1 MKRFFALAALVLG
14 LASCQ
19 TEPEGLDVQMGGA
32 VDATITVNIPDSET
46 RAGGTNSAGSIF
58 DNVDLGTEDD
68 AKTMRYI
75 LMIYDANGVASKDR
89 KVEYS
94 DGKTV
99 NFDVRLVPGR
109 HYSFV
114 VWADYVESKNDTD
127 FHYNTKNEDG
137 LKNITLNDTWVAM
150 DETRDAFTG
159 VFNTKV
165 DGNMT
170 EYNGA
175 KDINITLTRP
185 FAKLRVVTTDLKEL
199 TDLSI
204 VPNNAEVTYTTA
216 FHESFDALNG
226 TYGPETVAKTHTY
239 EIANYA
245 DNTTTNKVL
254 FTDYFFADD
263 SDVVKFTMDVKEANG
278 QSIKYNT
285 FNTDIAVKRNH
296 LTTIS
301 GNILTDG
308 NKVNVTVEDTF
319 GENNNQHIDYNT
331 ISSDVEF
338 LAAVNTP
345 GKYVV
350 ISNLHIANEGD
361 TVTTLATRAGG
372 ATTTIDLNGKT
383 ITVDN
388 KGTGALASVATGNTL
403 IITDTVGEG
412 AIVLTEDSTGAF
424 IENNGTL
431 TIEGGAIES
440 HNTAANNAP
449 SVIENNGTTNI
460 SGGVIG
466 NNAVENSENG
476 DVNITGG
483 TFTSDELLNDYVND
497 DYQAIEGENGE
508 ITIEKKPTIA
518 KIGDNEYTSLIKAVA
533 AVQDGET
540 ITLDANEVFTT
551 NNRYNNSGYWD
562 GLGYSGDKSFTIDLN
577 SKTICQEDGA
587 LNDYLIWIKNDGSKA
602 NTITLKNGTLDAGT
616 TAYCAFAT
624 ASSNK
629 QKITINLE
637 NVNLIGNNSNGA
649 VAKIRGGAE
658 LNVKTG
664 TVITGNDNYVGIE
677 SVGSATVVN
686 IYEGAKINQKGTTSY
701 WGSLAGV
708 SYGSTLNVYG
718 GEGTSKK
725 GGFIAM
731 TSGGTINVYGGE
743 WIANTDGTYANDNN
757 SVLIAQ
763 SDKKYNAGAGDS
775 VINVT
780 GGTFKGGYN
789 CYGNAVGDAQIN
801 IKGGNFNANPTSYLA
816 EGCEA
821 NEANGI
827 WTVRVI
833 PVAKIGE
840 TEYETFEAA
849 VAAAEAG
856 NTITLTRDVTL
867 AEELEIPANVT
878 INGNGKQINGSIYA
892 GGNLTFAGHTKVTAF
907 SASYYDRVITIGE
920 GACLE
925 VTGGGRVSLAYGNT
939 FNITGSIE
947 DAKTADKANIQPSL
961 IIPAGISIT
970 GGSDA
975 TMNVTNAYIKI
986 GDTSSKNSSAN
997 GTFSLNINNSIIEC
1011 TKGLTFAEP
1020 TEGKNPTFNVN
1031 ITNSVLTTGTKLILA
1046 APGCEMNVDN
1056 STINIS
1062 TYFGNSGVVTLTN
1075 GSELTG
1081 SSIQDNE
1088 GINHRGSTTVDNS
1101 TFTVNATS
1109 TGHAF
1114 NGRGTGSITAQN
1126 GANVTVT
1133 YYKGITITTD
1143 ATSTFTGTDVD
1154 ANKKIYYVSDEMA
1167 LEPTNPDALGGAV
1180 VVSNVWDS
1188 KTGKGVITFDRDL
1201 TTIGEKAFQRVTN
1214 TTPSNWATSITLPN
1228 SVKTIGD
1235 YAFAQCYNL
1244 TNIVIPD
1251 GVTSIGQYAF
1261 QSCNAVTT
1269 VTIGSNV
1276 TTIDSGAFYNCY
1288 EIAEIICKPTTPPTL
1303 ADKWVFNGV
1312 ETNSVNVFV
1321 PTAAVND
1328 YKTAWS
1334 VFTNIE
1340 GREF

>member
-1 MKRFFALAALVLG
+1 MKRFFALVALVLG

-46 RAGGTNSAGSIF
+46 RAGGTKSAGSIF
-58 DNVDLGTEDD
+58 DNVNLGTEDD
-68 AKTMRYI
+68 AKTIRYI

-127 FHYNTKNEDG
+127 FHYNTKNEGG
-137 LKNITLNDTWVAM
+137 LTNITLKADTWVAM

-159 VFNTKV
+159 VFNTAE
-165 DGNMT
+165 DGNKT
-170 EYNGA
+170 PYNGA

-185 FAKLRVVTTDLKEL
+185 FAKLRVITTDIKEL
-199 TDLSI
+199 TYLSI
-204 VPNNAEVTYTTA
+204 VPNNAVVEYTTT

-245 DNTTTNKVL
+245 DNTTTNNVL

-331 ISSDVEF
+331 ISSDEEF
-338 LAAVNTP
+338 LKALNTA
-345 GKYVV
+345 GKYIV

-388 KGTGALASVATGNTL
+388 KGTGALASVTAGNTL
-403 IITDTVGEG
+403 IITDTVGDG

-440 HNTAANNAP
+440 NNTAANNAP
-449 SVIENNGTTNI
+449 SVIENNGITNI
-460 SGGVIG
+460 TGGVIG
-466 NNAVENSENG
+466 DNAVENNETGS
-476 DVNITGG
+476 VNITGG
-483 TFTSDELLNDYVND
+483 TLEGDDFDDFIND
-497 DYQAIEGENGE
+497 DYTKNENNE
-508 ITIEKKPTIA
+508 IVKKPTIA

-533 AVQDGET
+533 AVQDGDT
-540 ITLDANEVFTT
+540 ITLVNNETFTEENRSD
-551 NNRYNNSGYWD
+551 NNGWWD
-562 GLGYSGDKSFTIDLN
+562 GLSYSGDKSFTIDLGG
-577 SKTICQEDGA
+577 KTVSQNGA
-587 LNDYLIWIKNDGSKA
+587 LNDYLIWIKNVGSKA
-602 NTITLKNGTLDAGT
+602 NTITIKNGTLDAGT
-616 TAYCAFAT
+616 TAFCALCT
-624 ASSNK
+624 ASSHDNLL
-629 QKITINLE
+629 TINLE
-637 NVNLIGNNSNGA
+637 NVNLINNISNGSTVKVRA
-649 VAKIRGGAE
+649 GSV
-658 LNVKTG
+658 LNVKAG
-664 TVITGNDNYVGIE
+664 TKITGKNSYLGIE
-677 SVGSATVVN
+677 CSASTVN
-686 IYEGAKINQKGTTSY
+686 IYDGAEIYMNGTSSY
-701 WGSLAGV
+701 NGCLAGA
-708 SYGSTLNVYG
+708 GGGGIINVYG
-718 GEGTSKK
+718 GYGKGVK

-731 TSGGTINVYGGE
+731 TSGGTINVAGGE
-743 WIANTDGTYANDNN
+743 WIANTDGTVGDNSN
-757 SVLIAQ
+757 LYVLTAQ
-763 SDKKYNAGAGDS
+763 SNIYESGFVGGAY
-775 VINVT
+775 INVT
-780 GGTFKGGYN
+780 GGTFRGGM
-789 CYGNAVGDAQIN
+789 DAWVLNN
-801 IKGGNFNANPTSYLA
+801 IEGEDAKLNISGGNFNVNPTRYMA

-849 VAAAEAG
+849 VEAAEA
-856 NTITLTRDVTL
+856 NDTITLTRDITLSAEVTL
-867 AEELEIPANVT
+867 PAGIT
-878 INGNGKQINGSIYA
+878 LNGNGKQINGTIYA

-925 VTGGGRVSLAYGNT
+925 ITGGGRVSLAYGNT
-939 FNITGSIE
+939 FNITGSVE
-947 DAKTADKANIQPSL
+947 NAKTADKANIQPSL

-970 GGSDA
+970 GGSNA
-975 TMNVTNAYIKI
+975 TMNVTNAYVKI

-1020 TEGKNPTFNVN
+1020 INGNNPTFNVK
-1031 ITNSVLTTGTKLILA
+1031 IKDSVLTTGTKLIFA
-1046 APGCEMNVDN
+1046 APNCNTVIDN
-1056 STINIS
+1056 SNVTMA
-1062 TYFGNSGVVTLTN
+1062 TYFRNSGSLEVKNGSVVT
-1075 GSELTG
+1075 
-1081 SSIQDNE
+1081 
-1088 GINHRGSTTVDNS
+1088 GSTIQFGENGGNDGETIVDDS
-1101 TFTVNATS
+1101 TFTITATS
-1109 TGHAF
+1109 TGHALD
-1114 NGRGTGSITAQN
+1114 GLGTGSIKAQN

-1133 YYKGITITTD
+1133 YYKGMTINVD
-1143 ATSTFTGTDVD
+1143 ATSTFTGTEV
-1154 ANKKIYYVSDEMA
+1154 
-1167 LEPTNPDALGGAV
+1167 
-1180 VVSNVWDS
+1180 
-1188 KTGKGVITFDRDL
+1188 
-1201 TTIGEKAFQRVTN
+1201 Q
-1214 TTPSNWATSITLPN
+1214 
-1228 SVKTIGD
+1228 
-1235 YAFAQCYNL
+1235 
-1244 TNIVIPD
+1244 
-1251 GVTSIGQYAF
+1251 
-1261 QSCNAVTT
+1261 
-1269 VTIGSNV
+1269 
-1276 TTIDSGAFYNCY
+1276 
-1288 EIAEIICKPTTPPTL
+1288 
-1303 ADKWVFNGV
+1303 
-1312 ETNSVNVFV
+1312 
-1321 PTAAVND
+1321 
-1328 YKTAWS
+1328 
-1334 VFTNIE
+1334 
-1340 GREF
+1340 